1 MEAGFPKLVSWVP
14 KTTLKQYG
22 KPAKQTPIGC
32 RWKNRQPF
40 YLPAIQTTQRAKPWY
55 KVPHTWRNYS
65 ILQSHKQTRL
75 NYTIKIRPSN
85 TLSHRLMH
93 FGIIT
98 PDSRREEPSWG
109 ALIAEVT
116 VWEWLMNKAE
126 ISCFLSRAL
135 KQMSHSGNFPL
146 SINGKAQLA
155 REKWLWV
162 SCREGEEGTKLLES
176 LRYSQRA
183 LKVSNGKSNQF
194 IIPLY
199 ELLGFYHSVMHISF
213 GHDEDQMELH

>member
-1 MEAGFPKLVSWVP
+1 
-14 KTTLKQYG
+14 
-22 KPAKQTPIGC
+22 
-32 RWKNRQPF
+32 
-40 YLPAIQTTQRAKPWY
+40 
-55 KVPHTWRNYS
+55 
-65 ILQSHKQTRL
+65 
-75 NYTIKIRPSN
+75 
-85 TLSHRLMH
+85 MH

-98 PDSRREEPSWG
+98 PDSQREEPSWG

-162 SCREGEEGTKLLES
+162 SCQEGEEGTKLLES

-183 LKVSNGKSNQF
+183 LKVTNGKSNQF

-199 ELLGFYHSVMHISF
+199 YSCWGSFLSLCYAHLLRTWRRPNGTPLTVCTFKTPPFHEPSAMHN
-213 GHDEDQMELH
+213 E